1 MWTVVLFNDGE
12 ISVIY
17 IGKSQRRAERLA
29 NLYDN
34 PENCTYAHAEKYKGM
49 SEETKEMLKYG
60 KEEYMPP
67 YQI

>member
-1 MWTVVLFNDGE
+1 MWTVVLDDDGE

-17 IGKSQRRAERLA
+17 IGKSQRVAERLA
-29 NLYDN
+29 NLYNN

-49 SEETKEMLKYG
+49 SEETKALLKYG
-60 KEEYMPP
+60 IEDYTIP